1 MSPISITFA
10 TSTNP
15 ELKWIDSFEGLRD
28 EEIEEIIV
36 HCRAATASFFAELCD
51 RRKPWNDRTLE
62 NYRDMLLE
70 NANRIN
76 EKGFTK
82 GHQLHLN
89 DLFTSLSDPCDAQT
103 ERSEAKVAR
112 QFLWLIS
119 RVIGWS
125 YALLILCTL
134 GKHRVQKLD
143 EDQRV
148 KLIKHISKHRDSLF
162 CRRLEDKAIQDDL
175 HQICMSPPLYTIIF
189 IELSQISKWSL
200 L

>member
-1 MSPISITFA
+1 
-10 TSTNP
+10 
-15 ELKWIDSFEGLRD
+15 
-28 EEIEEIIV
+28 
-36 HCRAATASFFAELCD
+36 
-51 RRKPWNDRTLE
+51 
-62 NYRDMLLE
+62 ML
-70 NANRIN
+70 
-76 EKGFTK
+76 
-82 GHQLHLN
+82 
-89 DLFTSLSDPCDAQT
+89 
-103 ERSEAKVAR
+103 
-112 QFLWLIS
+112 
-119 RVIGWS
+119 
-125 YALLILCTL
+125 L